1 MCIRWSFTKWIKVIQ
16 MISGKTNKS
25 SCNNNT
31 KKLQWPKSQQLSS
44 TSIFEHC
51 M

>member
-1 MCIRWSFTKWIKVIQ
+1 MCIRWSFTKWIKVIR

-25 SCNNNT
+25 SCNNT
-31 KKLQWPKSQQLSS
+31 KLQWPKSQQLSS